1 MIGLVAIGMM
11 VSGAGG
17 DLGKWLKNFVSK
29 NRNIVRFLLPK
40 AGSGNMFYDK
50 SLLVTARAVHLADQW
65 KRADSAYGAL
75 HVKYQKLLRDQL
87 RGRFDRFG
95 VLETWNF
102 GDPEK
107 CTFLTSSHGAEGGK
121 ILVAIPPAPGGLFGS
136 GSSGPRESLHSEA
149 TSSLSLLGK
158 LESWNITAGTQ
169 VHEVKININQLTGA
183 QLEKLIKG
191 LPDGVTYGLNLEKE

>member
-107 CTFLTSSHGAEGGK
+107 CTF
-121 ILVAIPPAPGGLFGS
+121 
-136 GSSGPRESLHSEA
+136 
-149 TSSLSLLGK
+149 
-158 LESWNITAGTQ
+158 
-169 VHEVKININQLTGA
+169 
-183 QLEKLIKG
+183 
-191 LPDGVTYGLNLEKE
+191 